1 MVKKKKEFAESKQ
14 KAQNNNVSLAKEN
27 GATNGMD
34 GFVSIPEGADE
45 SGLPFNF

>member
-1 MVKKKKEFAESKQ
+1 M
-14 KAQNNNVSLAKEN
+14 AKEN

-34 GFVSIPEGADE
+34 DFVSIPEGADE